1 MDRDMTAQTSKQQW
15 DAHARWD
22 WRREEREHMHE
33 LSATDLNL
41 RHKLW
46 DCYGRGKKQRLSV
59 VWFQSPFKHFNAP
72 GIQLK
77 DAIIFFTTHATSPLF
92 SPYNCTSTSYFI
104 DVAGGRT
111 CGYPVASQLTW
122 AKRIFGMYTLIRH
135 RSHFQAFKHKIH
147 QQTATLKHP
156 SSMSNYLF
164 LFFLFFFAQNNSL
177 LLRNSGKQHLTESG
191 SIHSTSVFLSGK

>member
-1 MDRDMTAQTSKQQW
+1 MGCTRKV
-15 DAHARWD
+15 RL
-22 WRREEREHMHE
+22 EEGGEGTYAWTER
-33 LSATDLNL
+33 
-41 RHKLW
+41 W

-156 SSMSNYLF
+156 FSMSNYLF
-164 LFFLFFFAQNNSL
+164 FYFFYFFLLKIILSCWGIQVS
-177 LLRNSGKQHLTESG
+177 
-191 SIHSTSVFLSGK
+191 SIWLNLDPSILHQCF